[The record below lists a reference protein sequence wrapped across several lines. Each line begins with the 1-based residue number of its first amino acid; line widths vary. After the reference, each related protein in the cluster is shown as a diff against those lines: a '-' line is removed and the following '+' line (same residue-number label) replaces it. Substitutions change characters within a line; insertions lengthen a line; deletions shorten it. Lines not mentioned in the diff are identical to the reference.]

1 MKKLK
6 LCILLT
12 FCFLILGVSCKKI
25 YAQES
30 KTISIDGE
38 WIDGNVDEDVCFYT
52 FTIPSSGTVTYTFQS
67 YSESGALC
75 LKDETLA
82 TTYSRIQGNGT
93 SSNPSSET
101 TTNVLE
107 QGTYVLKIYQYNFLV
122 EEAEYNWTGNYRLN
136 VTFTPANNTETEPND
151 TFETAMNLTENNRIL
166 GLMSDCENEDYFK
179 LTLNKSQ
186 TIHIIYRYDVPLCF
200 SLYDDNF
207 LPIIKGTYYFTGTEH
222 FSETLNKGTYY
233 IKISKNSSSWGGT
246 YTLKWYI
253 DRPITSLTLRKQ
265 TLEQGQQYTISPII
279 EPQNA
284 TNKQLTWQS
293 SNTSVA
299 TIDASGKIKAK
310 HAGVTTITASTED
323 GSDLSANCIV
333 TVLPKK
339 ATITTLRS
347 LLKETGVTI
356 TLRKQTGVS
365 GYQIAYSTS
374 KNFKNKKLITTKRT
388 KVTQK
393 KLARNKKYYF
403 KARAYYTYKNTRYY
417 GAWGDTITIENLF

>member
-6 LCILLT
+6 ICILLT
-12 FCFLILGVSCKKI
+12 CCFLILGVSCKKI
-25 YAQES
+25 YALES

-67 YSESGALC
+67 YSEDGELS

-101 TTNVLE
+101 ATNILE
-107 QGTYVLKIYQYNFLV
+107 QGTYVLKIDQYSFS
-122 EEAEYNWTGNYRLN
+122 ETEDNWTGNYRLN

-151 TFETAMNLTENNRIL
+151 TFETAMDLTENNQIL
-166 GLMSDCENEDYFK
+166 GLISDCENEDYFK

-186 TIHIIYRYDVPLCF
+186 TIHIIYRYDVPLYF

-207 LPIIKGTYYFTGTEH
+207 LPVIEENYYSTGTEH

-233 IKISKNSSSWGGT
+233 IKISKNSWYSLGGT
-246 YTLKWYI
+246 FTLKWYTS
-253 DRPITSLTLRKQ
+253 RPITSLTLKKQ
-265 TLEQGQQYTISPII
+265 TLEQGKQYTMSPVI

-284 TNKQLTWQS
+284 TNQQLTWQS

-310 HAGVTTITASTED
+310 HAGVTTITATTED

-347 LLKETGVTI
+347 LLKEAGVTV
-356 TLRKQTGVS
+356 TLRKQTRVS

>member
-1 MKKLK
+1 MELQSNQKIIGLLSANDSVDFYKFTINCPETINIMYNFKNDFSLSILDSDFITIEATPSEGKTGRGIIQKKL
-6 LCILLT
+6 
-12 FCFLILGVSCKKI
+12 
-25 YAQES
+25 
-30 KTISIDGE
+30 
-38 WIDGNVDEDVCFYT
+38 
-52 FTIPSSGTVTYTFQS
+52 
-67 YSESGALC
+67 
-75 LKDETLA
+75 
-82 TTYSRIQGNGT
+82 T
-93 SSNPSSET
+93 S
-101 TTNVLE
+101 
-107 QGTYVLKIYQYNFLV
+107 
-122 EEAEYNWTGNYRLN
+122 
-136 VTFTPANNTETEPND
+136 
-151 TFETAMNLTENNRIL
+151 
-166 GLMSDCENEDYFK
+166 
-179 LTLNKSQ
+179 
-186 TIHIIYRYDVPLCF
+186 
-200 SLYDDNF
+200 
-207 LPIIKGTYYFTGTEH
+207 GTYYV
-222 FSETLNKGTYY
+222 
-233 IKISKNSSSWGGT
+233 KIESFDADFINEITGT
-246 YTLKWYI
+246 YTLELQSMVS
-253 DRPITSLTLRKQ
+253 SLKLKKL

-284 TNKQLTWQS
+284 TNQQLTWQS

-310 HAGVTTITASTED
+310 HAGVTTITATTED

-374 KNFKNKKLITTKRT
+374 KTFKNKKLITTKRT

>member
-82 TTYSRIQGNGT
+82 TTYSRIQGDGT

-101 TTNVLE
+101 ATNILE
-107 QGTYVLKIYQYNFLV
+107 QGTYVLKIHRYSFR
-122 EEAEYNWTGNYRLN
+122 ETEDNWTGNYRLN
-136 VTFTPANNTETEPND
+136 VTFIPANNTDIEPND
-151 TFETAMNLTENNRIL
+151 TFETAMNLTENNQIL
-166 GLMSDCENEDYFK
+166 GLISDCENDDYFK
-179 LTLNKSQ
+179 FTLKETQ
-186 TIHIIYRYDVPLCF
+186 ATHIIYRYDVPLCF
-200 SLYDDNF
+200 SLYDSNF
-207 LPIIKGTYYFTGTEH
+207 LPVIEKDYYSTDTEQ
-222 FSETLNKGTYY
+222 FSETLSKGTYY
-233 IKISKNSSSWGGT
+233 IKISKNSWYSLGGT

-253 DRPITSLTLRKQ
+253 DRPIASLTLKKQ

-279 EPQNA
+279 APQNA
-284 TNKQLTWQS
+284 TNQQLTWQS

-310 HAGVTTITASTED
+310 HAGVTTITATTED

>member
-38 WIDGNVDEDVCFYT
+38 WIDGNFEDNIDFYK
-52 FTIPSSGTVTYTFQS
+52 FTLPSAGTITYTLQTYSADTGISLLDDNLSTTYSKIQCANGTLDIPQTETEVVILEKGTYTFS
-67 YSESGALC
+67 IWALWTRTTGPFR
-75 LKDETLA
+75 LKV
-82 TTYSRIQGNGT
+82 S
-93 SSNPSSET
+93 
-101 TTNVLE
+101 
-107 QGTYVLKIYQYNFLV
+107 
-122 EEAEYNWTGNYRLN
+122 
-136 VTFTPANNTETEPND
+136 FTPANNNEIEPNNN
-151 TFETAMNLTENNRIL
+151 FKTAMELQSNQKIIGLLSANDSVDFYKFTINCPETINIMYNFKNDFSLSIL
-166 GLMSDCENEDYFK
+166 DSDFITIEATPSEGKTGRGIIQKK
-179 LTLNKSQ
+179 LTS
-186 TIHIIYRYDVPLCF
+186 
-200 SLYDDNF
+200 
-207 LPIIKGTYYFTGTEH
+207 GTYYV
-222 FSETLNKGTYY
+222 
-233 IKISKNSSSWGGT
+233 KIESFDADFINEITGT
-246 YTLKWYI
+246 YTLELQSMVS
-253 DRPITSLTLRKQ
+253 SLKLKKL

-284 TNKQLTWQS
+284 TNQQLTWQS

-310 HAGVTTITASTED
+310 HAGVTTITATTED

-365 GYQIAYSTS
+365 GYQITYSTS
-374 KNFKNKKLITTKRT
+374 KTFKNKKLITTKRT